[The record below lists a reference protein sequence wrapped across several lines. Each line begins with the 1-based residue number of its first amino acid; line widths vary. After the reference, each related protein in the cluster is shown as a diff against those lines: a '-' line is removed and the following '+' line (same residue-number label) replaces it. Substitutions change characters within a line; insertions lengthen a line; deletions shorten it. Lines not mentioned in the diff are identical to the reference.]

1 MTVAMGLM
9 PEFLQDEQFTIK
21 NVTVAEKWL
30 NPPREIQFV
39 RVMGSKSGSEP
50 HMVICEIVIFR
61 QTDCPLGSYSV
72 NCSKQCHCRM
82 GSCDSVT
89 GACSNGICADGW
101 KGMACNENCPLGSYS
116 VNCSKQCHCRVG
128 SCDSVTGACSN
139 GICADGWKG
148 MACNENCPLGSYS
161 VNCSKQCHCRVGSC
175 DSVTGA
181 CSNGICADGWK
192 GMACNENCP
201 LGSYSVNCSKQCHC
215 RVGCDSVTGA
225 CWNGICADGWKGM
238 ACNET
243 CHPGTFGANCSSI
256 CRCHN
261 NITCYNING
270 SCPNNQCA
278 AGWKHDNCSVAC
290 GPGNFGLNCTSPC
303 HCLNGESCDHVSGN
317 CPGDL
322 CAPGWTTSNCSV
334 ACHPGTFGA
343 NCSSI
348 CHCHNNMTCN
358 HFNGSCPNNQC
369 AAGWK
374 HDNCSVA
381 CGQGNF
387 GLNCTS
393 PCHCLQGASCDH
405 VSGNCPGDQ
414 CASGWTTS
422 NCSVACESGSYGQN
436 CSMDCHCDKC
446 HHVNGSCAMSSQ
458 CHNGYRMDNG
468 FCKPQEETR
477 GINTIMIAG
486 VVGGC
491 VAAILIAIGIAG
503 VILCY
508 RRRKLQ
514 SRSKSHTG
522 LSIPSK
528 IETNFKGIDRAK
540 HFEHVSVEDTT
551 HISLKDVSKRLP
563 GVGNSTDAQFD
574 DPNYYSFKTVTP
586 GIKIHDLWDYIHEK
600 RDSIFFDAEFK
611 KLRSGLIHKHEIA
624 SSEENKGK
632 NRYKKLYAYDHN
644 RVSLTKELEGESE
657 YINASFIHGFQ
668 KIKKFIA
675 SQGATEKTLEDL
687 WRMIWQQK
695 VDKIVMLT
703 NLVEMGTLKCLQYW
717 PEELNGVC
725 KYGRV
730 DVKYVD
736 VVEMGDYNIRTFQI
750 TKGHDTRVVK
760 QFHFKAWPDKDVPD
774 TAWCLVDFWR
784 AVDTRDEQQSPIL
797 VHCSAGVG
805 RTGTFIALDNLISQ
819 AKMEKCVRP
828 FQMVEALREQRVS
841 MVQTKEQYVYLHEA
855 LAEAFL
861 IGTQHVTTGQ
871 FERVYNYMMGRNDD
885 STATRL
891 EHQFELV
898 RQSVEHHPVEIQEVS
913 SQEAEYGNI
922 ETVGTE
928 IHAYR
933 HPQNRKREQPI
944 ELNIPTFSAK
954 NGICVV
960 SRPTEPQLSMF
971 WYHLQQR
978 GIVTLIDIASNGSE
992 TKYVLKDGTDGEHIE
1007 NGALS
1012 VIKESLHNGF
1022 VEITYSVKKNANE
1035 SGFDKTIKHFVLTS
1049 WKGDDT
1055 HTERTSLL
1063 KMIEAVHTWQPEMK
1077 EDKPILILDNA
1088 CFQKCGVVAVLIN
1101 EIYRISAQHG
1111 HINIL
1116 ESVKTMVQG
1125 KSLLIHSKMQL
1136 KFCYDVI
1143 LDYVEQQATYQNY

>member
-1 MTVAMGLM
+1 MLYLIQIPSSAVSVTSNGTPWSDWTAEKVNQDSLRQDANLCSCCAALETPSWVTLTLNNTYIVERVLVLGRNDNSFVQLGNMTVAMGLM
-9 PEFLQDEQFTIK
+9 PESLQDEQFTIK
-21 NVTVAEKWL
+21 NVTVEEKWL
-30 NPPREIQFV
+30 NPPRAIQFV
-39 RVMGSKSGSEP
+39 RVMGSKNGREP
-50 HMVICEIVIFR
+50 HMTICEIVIFR
-61 QTDCPLGSYSV
+61 QTD
-72 NCSKQCHCRM
+72 
-82 GSCDSVT
+82 
-89 GACSNGICADGW
+89 
-101 KGMACNENCPLGSYS
+101 
-116 VNCSKQCHCRVG
+116 
-128 SCDSVTGACSN
+128 
-139 GICADGWKG
+139 
-148 MACNENCPLGSYS
+148 
-161 VNCSKQCHCRVGSC
+161 
-175 DSVTGA
+175 
-181 CSNGICADGWK
+181 
-192 GMACNENCP
+192 CP

-750 TKGHDTRVVK
+750 TK
-760 QFHFKAWPDKDVPD
+760 AWPDKDVPD

-1125 KSLLIHSKMQL
+1125 KSLLIHSKACL
-1136 KFCYDVI
+1136 FDKTFGI
-1143 LDYVEQQATYQNY
+1143 